1 MTNLTDH
8 ELVSL
13 YIATAE
19 ERYFSAIYTRHYYR
33 VYRRCLAYT
42 ESVFDAE
49 DFAQDIFVRLAD
61 KLSAFKGDSQ
71 FTTWL
76 HTITVNY
83 CIDQNRKRQQE
94 LLRCRVYFDDVSS
107 TLEASSESDWL
118 RAGLFEKILNRLSRQ
133 QRELLLAKY
142 KEGNQ
147 IKEIAEQQDL
157 TPSAVKMR
165 IKRARDRARHLYNEL
180 QYQDD

>member
-1 MTNLTDH
+1 MTHLTDH

-13 YIATAE
+13 YITTADD
-19 ERYFSAIYTRHYYR
+19 RYYSALYTRHYCR
-33 VYRRCLAYT
+33 VYRRCLSYT
-42 ESVFDAE
+42 ESVFDSE

-61 KLSAFKGDSQ
+61 KLPAFKGDAQ

-76 HTITVNY
+76 HAITVNY

-94 LLRCRVYFDDVSS
+94 QLRYKMYFRDICAAQEVNPD
-107 TLEASSESDWL
+107 SDRL
-118 RAGLFEKILNRLSRQ
+118 QAGLVEKILDRLSRQ

-147 IKEIAEQQDL
+147 IKDIAEQQDL

-165 IKRARDRARHLYNEL
+165 IKRARDRARYLYFKL
-180 QYQDD
+180 QYQED